1 MNRQPGRGVTGGTQ
15 GRVGRIAAAWV
26 ALLMGVV
33 LPGAADAKRKPAWV
47 ERGGVSAAHPHETYL
62 TGFGMA
68 EGSDALPHA
77 KRMAAQDLASR
88 ISVRIEAQLSDVSQE
103 QDGRHRYKVAA
114 VTRTTTDVQLSNLE
128 YLTFQHRKRAWALA
142 VAQRSSTARQRRF
155 ARDRAVAEMRA
166 CLERGTELRR
176 RDRRADAL
184 AQYET
189 CRRPVAAAL
198 HHDSVY
204 RALLPGAPGDAAV
217 VEVLA
222 SASSR
227 LDREI
232 DELLHKPATSL
243 RSAADALALQLSRQG
258 VSKHSRLAVAPFGY
272 GVTSVSSPFGRQV
285 GVELE
290 RALAR
295 LAAPNPGRRYAS
307 LAVRGAYVEDG
318 ETLRLSATVR
328 EVQSGRLV
336 ANAETSLA
344 LDSLTARY
352 ELVPPNL
359 DAVLRDQRLLVQGG
373 LADGELRVELWT
385 DRGRGG
391 VLYSE
396 REELRLYLRVNRP
409 AWVRLVYV
417 LQNGAKVPI
426 DHGFRIERERAGA
439 VVEYPDRFEV
449 VAPFGV
455 ELIHATAFEEPPRRL
470 RTVRRTIAGVDYEV
484 LVGGLDPLVRER
496 GLARVNQTEIAED
509 FVTVTTTPRNR

>member
-1 MNRQPGRGVTGGTQ
+1 MGGTQ

-62 TGFGMA
+62 TGFGMG
-68 EGSDALPHA
+68 EGTDALAHA

-88 ISVRIEAQLSDVSQE
+88 ISVRIEAELSDVTE
-103 QDGRHRYKVAA
+103 ERDGHHRYKVAA
-114 VTRTTTDVQLSNLE
+114 VTRTTTDVSLSNLE

-142 VAQRSSTARQRRF
+142 VAKRSSAARQRHV
-155 ARDRAVAEMRA
+155 ARDRAIAEMRA

-176 RDRRADAL
+176 RERRADAL
-184 AQYET
+184 AQYEK
-189 CRRPVAAAL
+189 CRRPVAVAL

-204 RALLPGAPGDAAV
+204 RALLPGAPGDTAV

-232 DELLHKPATSL
+232 DELLHRPAASL
-243 RSAADALALQLSRQG
+243 LGAADALALQLSRQG

-272 GVTSVSSPFGRQV
+272 GATNASSPFGREV
-285 GVELE
+285 GLELE

-295 LAAPNPGRRYAS
+295 LASPRPGRRYAA
-307 LAVRGAYVEDG
+307 LAVRGVYVEEG
-318 ETLRLSATVR
+318 ERLRLSATVR

-344 LDSLTARY
+344 LDALTARH
-352 ELVPPNL
+352 ELIPPNL
-359 DAVLRDQRLLVQGG
+359 DAVLRDQRVLVQGG
-373 LADGELRVELWT
+373 LSEGDLRVELWT

-396 REELRLYLRVNRP
+396 SEELRLYLRVNRP

-426 DHGFRIERERAGA
+426 DHGFRIEGEQAGA
-439 VVEYPDRFEV
+439 VVEYPERFEV

-484 LVGGLDPLVRER
+484 LAGGLDPLVRER
-496 GLARVNQTEIAED
+496 GLARVNQTELAED
-509 FVTVTTTPRNR
+509 FVTVTTTPRAR